1 MREIECKDIAEAVAK
16 LAVEACCILPEDV
29 VESFR
34 AHQAAEPSPVGRN
47 ILQQLLDNAGIA
59 KATKTPLCQDTG
71 LAVIF
76 VDVGQEV
83 HIVGG
88 AFEDAVNEGV
98 RRGYVEG
105 YLRKSSVAEPL
116 FERKNTGDNTPAV
129 LHVRIVP
136 GDRLV
141 LRLAP
146 KGAGSENKSVVK
158 MLVPADGIE
167 GVKQVVLD
175 AVKAAGPNSCPP
187 MVVGVGI
194 GGNLELCAELA
205 KRACARDLESANPD
219 PRYAAFEQELLAMIN
234 KTGIGPQGLGGRT
247 TAIAV
252 HVEWAAT
259 HIASL
264 PVAVNINCHS
274 ARHAQAVL

>member
-1 MREIECKDIAEAVAK
+1 MRDIDCKDIAEAVAK

-59 KATKTPLCQDTG
+59 QATKTPLCQDTG

-76 VDVGQEV
+76 ADVGQEV

-98 RRGYVEG
+98 RKGYVEG

-167 GVKQVVLD
+167 GVVVQTIYSD
-175 AVKAAGPNSCPP
+175 DY
-187 MVVGVGI
+187 MVLSMI
-194 GGNLELCAELA
+194 SEEEAEEIIRRCGEDISEA
-205 KRACARDLESANPD
+205 SPD
-219 PRYAAFEQELLAMIN
+219 VRSML
-234 KTGIGPQGLGGRT
+234 
-247 TAIAV
+247 
-252 HVEWAAT
+252 
-259 HIASL
+259 
-264 PVAVNINCHS
+264 
-274 ARHAQAVL
+274 

>member
-1 MREIECKDIAEAVAK
+1 MREIDCKDIADTVAR
-16 LAVEACCILPEDV
+16 LSIQACCHLPQNV
-29 VESFR
+29 VESFE
-34 AHQAAEPSPVGRN
+34 AHLRSEPSPVGQN

-59 KATKTPLCQDTG
+59 ASSDTPICQDTG
-71 LAVIF
+71 LAVVF
-76 VDVGQEV
+76 ADVGQDV

-88 AFEDAVNEGV
+88 SFEDAVNAGV
-98 RRGYVEG
+98 RKGYVEG

-116 FERKNTGDNTPAV
+116 FDRKNTGDNTPAV

-146 KGAGSENKSVVK
+146 KGAGSENKSIVK

-167 GVKQVVLD
+167 GVKKTVLD
-175 AVKAAGPNSCPP
+175 AVKTAGPNSCPP
-187 MVVGVGI
+187 MVVGVGL

-205 KRACARDLESANPD
+205 KRACARDLGTANAD
-219 PRYAAFEQELLAMIN
+219 PRYAAFEQELLEMVN

-247 TAIAV
+247 TAMAV

-264 PVAVNINCHS
+264 PVAVNINCHA